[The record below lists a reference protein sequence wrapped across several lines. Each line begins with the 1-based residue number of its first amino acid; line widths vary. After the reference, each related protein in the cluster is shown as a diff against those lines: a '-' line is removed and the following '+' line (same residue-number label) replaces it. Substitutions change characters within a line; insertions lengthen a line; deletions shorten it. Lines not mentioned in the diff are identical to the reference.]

1 MSTTSLYA
9 VESKVHHTRHK
20 SISRMDAIA
29 CGVQARFE
37 ERTGYTKT
45 LIDTTVNVAKALG
58 VPESE
63 IKNWTNTRI
72 SRITNETERLREIKS
87 MLEKHYTSNLDITA

>member
-1 MSTTSLYA
+1 MNITSLYA
-9 VESKVHHTRHK
+9 VEPRVSRNRPK

-45 LIDTTVNVAKALG
+45 LIDTTVNVAKTLG
-58 VPESE
+58 VPERE
-63 IKNWTNTRI
+63 IQNWTNARI
-72 SRITNETERLREIKS
+72 SRISNETEKLREIKT
-87 MLEKHYTSNLDITA
+87 MLEKHYPSNLSITT

>member
-1 MSTTSLYA
+1 MNTTSLYA
-9 VESKVHHTRHK
+9 VESKVHQIRQK
-20 SISRMDAIA
+20 PICRMDAIA

-63 IKNWTNTRI
+63 IQNWTNTRI
-72 SRITNETERLREIKS
+72 SRISNETERLRKIRS
-87 MLEKHYTSNLDITA
+87 ILEKHYTNSLDIIA